1 MSTVACTVFVAAPGN
16 EAVVI
21 RLVRQLAL
29 KVRRDPGNVTFEV
42 SQLDEAP
49 RKFMI
54 YESYADPAS
63 FEAFTDAPYRTVFT
77 AALTELIE
85 PGSYQVARFTP
96 LAR

>member
-1 MSTVACTVFVAAPGN
+1 
-16 EAVVI
+16 
-21 RLVRQLAL
+21 
-29 KVRRDPGNVTFEV
+29 
-42 SQLDEAP
+42 
-49 RKFMI
+49 MI

-63 FEAFTDAPYRTVFT
+63 FEALTDAPYRAVFT